1 MPLWCAYSAE
11 NFNSIDQEQLMKRRE
26 FSLATLGTAA
36 VGVLGVSGT
45 ALAQGPAKFV
55 AGKDYLKLDR
65 AVATESEAGKIE
77 VIEFFWYSCGH
88 CNAFEPA
95 FGQWVKN
102 APKDVVVRRIPVAF
116 REDFAPQ
123 QRLFFALEAMGLLD
137 KLHVK
142 VFQAIHVE
150 RLPMN
155 TDAGILTWIEKQGVD
170 KTKFADTAKSFG
182 VASKLKR
189 AVQLQNDFKVEGVPS
204 LGVAGKFYIDG
215 NSAGNMDRALQVTD
229 SLLAQVRQGR
239 A

>member
-1 MPLWCAYSAE
+1 
-11 NFNSIDQEQLMKRRE
+11 MKRRE

-36 VGVLGVSGT
+36 AVGAAGTLGTVGLMGP

-55 AGKDYLKLDR
+55 AGKDYIKLDR
-65 AVATESEAGKIE
+65 AIPTETEAGKIE

-88 CNAFEPA
+88 CNAFEHS

-123 QRLFFALEAMGLLD
+123 QRLYFSLEAMGLLD

-142 VFQAIHVE
+142 VFQAIHGE
-150 RLPMN
+150 RLPLN
-155 TDAGILTWIEKQGVD
+155 TDASILTWIEKQGVD

-189 AVQLQNDFKVEGVPS
+189 AVQLQNDFKIEGVPS
-204 LGVAGKFYIDG
+204 LGIAGKYYIDG
-215 NSAGNMDRALQVTD
+215 TSAGNMDRALQVTD
-229 SLLAQVRQGR
+229 SLLALVRQGR